1 MRVVKTAVSAAV
13 AALAIAAAG
22 SAAGARVTYD
32 NTIKSIMAQRCLAC
46 HGPDAPTL
54 DQFNTDKDGYKK
66 KSKGPRM
73 DTYENLVV
81 LVNGNDAGALMRRLD
96 DGTNTKDGKPGNMYV
111 NLGASDAERAQ
122 NLKLF
127 KAWVGSWSLKR
138 SAELSPAERNAITA
152 PRR

>member
-1 MRVVKTAVSAAV
+1 MRAVKTAVSAVV

-32 NTIKSIMAQRCLAC
+32 NTIKSIMEQRCLAC

-54 DQFNTDKDGYKK
+54 DEFSKDKDGYKK

-73 DTYENLVV
+73 DTYENLLV
-81 LVNGNDAGALMRRLD
+81 LVNGKDAGALMRRLD
-96 DGTNTKDGKPGNMYV
+96 DGTNTKDGKPGNMHV
-111 NLGASDAERAQ
+111 NLGSSDAERAR
-122 NLKLF
+122 NLDLF

-138 SAELSPAERNAITA
+138 GAELSAAERKAITA

>member
-1 MRVVKTAVSAAV
+1 MRAVKTAVSAVV
-13 AALAIAAAG
+13 AALALAAAG

-32 NTIKSIMAQRCLAC
+32 NTIKSIMEQRCLAC

-54 DQFNTDKDGYKK
+54 DEFNKDKDDYKK

-73 DTYENLVV
+73 DTYENLLV
-81 LVNGNDAGALMRRLD
+81 LVNGSDAGALMRRLD
-96 DGTNTKDGKPGNMYV
+96 DGTNTKDGKPGNMYA
-111 NLGASDAERAQ
+111 NLGGTDAERAQ
-122 NLKLF
+122 NLRLF

-138 SAELSPAERNAITA
+138 SAELSPAERKAITA

>member
-1 MRVVKTAVSAAV
+1 MRAVKTAVSAV
-13 AALAIAAAG
+13 VVVLAIAAAG
-22 SAAGARVTYD
+22 SAAGAPVTYD
-32 NTIKSIMAQRCLAC
+32 NTIKSIMEQRCLAC

-54 DQFNTDKDGYKK
+54 DEFYKDKDDYKK

-96 DGTNTKDGKPGNMYV
+96 DGTNTKDGKPGNMYI
-111 NLGASDAERAQ
+111 NLGGTDAERAQ
-122 NLKLF
+122 TLKLF
-127 KAWVGSWSLKR
+127 KAWVGNWSLKR
-138 SAELSPAERNAITA
+138 SAELSPAERQAIIA